1 LHYKFHGLP
10 ALLYVGLS
18 GDFLGG
24 LIAFASTL
32 KVELELELEAKA
44 KKGVKK

>member
-1 LHYKFHGLP
+1 MNFFCLT
-10 ALLYVGLS
+10 YVGLS

-32 KVELELELEAKA
+32 KVEFELELELEAKA

>member
-1 LHYKFHGLP
+1 MCFQLRGLP

-24 LIAFASTL
+24 LIAFASTF
-32 KVELELELEAKA
+32 KVEFKLELEAKA
-44 KKGVKK
+44 KKGVKE